1 MRKKLSI
8 STSIALILCLSL
20 FISYRNIINNNS
32 NNNSDTNL
40 NNTYNSNKNI
50 IMYFP
55 NWGVYSESHNNLTVW
70 DIPWDKITVINHA
83 FFTVSKDF
91 KLESTDKDADFE
103 KSFPNSEG
111 WEQGQLRGHIGEY
124 KYYKSKYP
132 NVKVLIS
139 LGGWTRGEN
148 FHDMAKTKENRKI
161 FIDSIIDFLKKYPF
175 IDGIDIDWE
184 YPGENRTKVPND
196 VFDKGC
202 HGGKYHGFK

>member
-8 STSIALILCLSL
+8 VASIALILCLSL

-32 NNNSDTNL
+32 NNNSTVKDEVSNSSDTNL

-55 NWGVYSESHNNLTVW
+55 NWGVYSESHNNLTVG
-70 DIPWDKITVINHA
+70 DIPWNKVTVINHA

-91 KLESTDKDADFE
+91 KLETTDKDADFE

-148 FHDMAKTKENRKI
+148 
-161 FIDSIIDFLKKYPF
+161 S
-175 IDGIDIDWE
+175 
-184 YPGENRTKVPND
+184 TKVPND
-196 VFDKGC
+196 EFDKGC